1 MSRLARWVATV
12 GPIGYWPAGPG
23 TLASAA
29 VALLWWRV
37 PVAAWA
43 WGLGTTVVTLVGVAA
58 ADRAERELGTDDGR
72 IVIDEVAGMGVA
84 ALTVPHDATG
94 AAVAFLLFRI
104 LDIAKPPPLGR
115 LQAIPG
121 GWGVV
126 VDDLAAGTGAALLA
140 ALGYAVAGA
149 RG

>member
-12 GPIGYWPAGPG
+12 GPIGHWPAGPG

-29 VALLWWRV
+29 VALLWWQV
-37 PVAAWA
+37 PAPVWA
-43 WGLGTTVVTLVGVAA
+43 WGLGTAVVTLVGVSAA
-58 ADRAERELGTDDGR
+58 SRAERELGADDGR

-84 ALTVPHDATG
+84 AVAVPHDATG
-94 AAVAFLLFRI
+94 AAVAFVLFRI

-115 LQAIPG
+115 LHAIPG

-126 VDDLAAGTGAALLA
+126 ADDVAAGAGAALLA
-140 ALGYAVAGA
+140 ALGYALTGA